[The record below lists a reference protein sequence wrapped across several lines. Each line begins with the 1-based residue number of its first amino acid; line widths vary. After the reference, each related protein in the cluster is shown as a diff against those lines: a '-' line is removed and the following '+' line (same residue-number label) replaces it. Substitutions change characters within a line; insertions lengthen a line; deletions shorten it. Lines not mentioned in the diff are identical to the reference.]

1 MTSPDLADVVVAAL
15 CSVAPDVSP
24 EEIDQAAPLREQVE
38 LDSMDFLN
46 FVAALY
52 EVTGVDVPEGDYE
65 ELDSVA
71 SATRYFRARGAGAP
85 ATG

>member
-1 MTSPDLADVVVAAL
+1 MTSPDLAHVVVVAL

-24 EEIDQAAPLREQVE
+24 EEIDQEAPLREQVE

-52 EVTGVDVPEGDYE
+52 EATGVDVPEGDYD
-65 ELDSVA
+65 ELDSIA
-71 SATRYFRARGAGAP
+71 SATRYLGARRTSAP
-85 ATG
+85 TIG